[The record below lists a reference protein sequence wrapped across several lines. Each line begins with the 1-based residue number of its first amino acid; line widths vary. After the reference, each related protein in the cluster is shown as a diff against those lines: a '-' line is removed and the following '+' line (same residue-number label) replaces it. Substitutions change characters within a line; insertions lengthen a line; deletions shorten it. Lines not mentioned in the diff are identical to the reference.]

1 MIGSDN
7 WSQLVDDNRMS
18 IVPQCPATKA
28 QVLQTFL
35 KCALLFLLASAT
47 NVSAQTTVC
56 DKNAKE
62 TVRKSYGV
70 SNFNKIDIRGN
81 FLLELSQGPKF
92 SLELEALP
100 ETLSEIYFRTSNGR
114 LTLNAGS
121 CRASRFIV
129 RLTMPDIVEI
139 DLEGEF
145 NIVTKTPLSSPRIKI
160 DVSTFARGKMTFDSK
175 WVDVNMTG
183 NSILE
188 FFGQTNHLAL
198 SVLGN
203 GSLDATKMLAQTAIV
218 NAWGSGIETIRVSD
232 FLKVTAQGNALI
244 QYYGD
249 PVVDALVRNNAY
261 IRAIENRHTVFPA
274 SDRELPISAPAADS
288 AIVSP

>member
-1 MIGSDN
+1 MLISSDN
-7 WSQLVDDNRMS
+7 QF
-18 IVPQCPATKA
+18 TKA
-28 QVLQTFL
+28 TRLRTFL
-35 KCALLFLLASAT
+35 KWSLLLWVVA
-47 NVSAQTTVC
+47 VSYTQAQTVVC
-56 DKNAKE
+56 DENAKE

-70 SNFNKIDIRGN
+70 GKFDKIDIRGN
-81 FLLELSQGPKF
+81 FLLELSQGDTF

-100 ETLSEIYFRTSNGR
+100 ETLSEIYFRTNNDR
-114 LTLNAGS
+114 LTMHAGK
-121 CRASRFIV
+121 CRNSRFIV
-129 RLTMPDIVEI
+129 RLTMPEVVEI

-145 NIVTKTPLSSPRIKI
+145 NIVTKTPLTSPRIKI
-160 DVSTFARGKMTFDSK
+160 DVSTFARGKMIFDSK

-218 NAWGSGIETIRVSD
+218 NAWGSGIETVRVSD

-261 IRAIENRHTVFPA
+261 IRAIENRHTAFPA
-274 SDRELPISAPAADS
+274 SDRELPVSAPVIES
-288 AIVSP
+288 VITSP